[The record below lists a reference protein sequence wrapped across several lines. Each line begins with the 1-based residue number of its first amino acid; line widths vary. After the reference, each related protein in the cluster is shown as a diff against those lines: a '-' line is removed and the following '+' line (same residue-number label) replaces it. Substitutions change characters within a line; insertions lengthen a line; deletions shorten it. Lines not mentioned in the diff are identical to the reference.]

1 MALLYTPQNQIL
13 DTKQIIFSR
22 CMQRSSILC
31 LIFVMLP
38 SAGKFIKND
47 QNLIIDLWQS
57 IPLLSIKFSRCMQR
71 SSLLCLIFVMLPSAG
86 KFIKNDQNIIIYLY
100 SNLFPCSHSNIWKSL
115 PPNFRSWEKY
125 KNNWDITC
133 LSLVCHTYLLF
144 VLAVG
149 TPPKIIYKM
158 MDSWIKGK
166 R

>member
-22 CMQRSSILC
+22 CMQRSS
-31 LIFVMLP
+31 
-38 SAGKFIKND
+38 
-47 QNLIIDLWQS
+47 
-57 IPLLSIKFSRCMQR
+57 
-71 SSLLCLIFVMLPSAG
+71 LLCLIFVMLPSAG
-86 KFIKNDQNIIIYLY
+86 KFIKNYQNLIIYLY

-115 PPNFRSWEKY
+115 PPNVRSWEKY

-149 TPPKIIYKM
+149 TPPKL
-158 MDSWIKGK
+158 SIKWWTHGSK
-166 R
+166 GNAKYEQMWV